1 MPRIIYIH
9 VPKCGGSSFGAALRL
24 RHFMSQAVINLHPG
38 DPALPAEPRLLADY
52 ARRRAQLHKLVHQRT
67 RMISGHVQ
75 YDPEL
80 HDGAARDYRF
90 VTLLRDPV
98 ARFVSHYSYLQR
110 RHPTPSR
117 PDTLAAFLDTA
128 DAARLASQYLFYF
141 AGQNLRPNQNPAPLV
156 ARAKGALARFDIVG
170 DLSQPHIFAKQL
182 QHLIGTP
189 LPLWRRNMAPA
200 PTEIPSNLRPRI
212 ESLCAADIAVYQAI
226 QTARIAA

>member
-24 RHFMSQAVINLHPG
+24 RYFMSQAVINLDPG
-38 DPALPAEPRLLADY
+38 DPALPAETRILADY
-52 ARRRAQLHKLVHQRT
+52 ARRRAQLHQSANQGI

-80 HDGAARDYRF
+80 HDRGAKNYTF

-98 ARFVSHYSYLQR
+98 VRFVSHYNYLQR

-117 PDTLAAFLDTA
+117 PATLAGFLDTA

-141 AGQNLRPNQNPAPLV
+141 AGQSLLPGQDPAPLV
-156 ARAKGALARFDIVG
+156 ARATAALARFDIIG
-170 DLSQPHIFAKQL
+170 DLSQPHIFAKHL
-182 QHLIGTP
+182 QRHIGTP
-189 LPLWRRNMAPA
+189 LPLWRRNVAPV
-200 PTEIPSNLRPRI
+200 PTEFPANLRPKI
-212 ESLCAADIAVYQAI
+212 ETLCAADIAVYQAVQI
-226 QTARIAA
+226 TRIAA